1 MLRAVG
7 RFRVTRATGD
17 LEAVAGAVMW
27 LLLACYILGLVRHGT
42 GFDVVVDGAL
52 GMLTQWVP
60 AACCWVGFA
69 RATGRRE
76 RWPLTGVAVAASAY
90 AAANSYYIAVA
101 SQDGSVSFPSWADA
115 GYLAFCPVMIGALI
129 FQIHRTR
136 RGVATSVWLDSAVG
150 SLGAAAVL
158 AVLLEPVLTPAL
170 HGSVSLAG
178 VISLAYPM
186 GDLLLVAAVTGMAV
200 LRVGSGGGREWVW
213 LAGGLLV
220 FAASDVVYALRL
232 AADAYQ
238 IGTPLDAGWPL
249 GLAMLA
255 VWVHQ
260 AKAPRGQGQR
270 EETPRATGAFALAV
284 PAVATAAAAIVLIYG
299 ARARLSLVAVLL
311 AGLTLAAAAGR
322 TQLVFRQLVRFA
334 DVRRQA
340 ATDDL
345 TGLPNRRAFYVEV
358 PRLLASAQA
367 QAQALLL
374 LDLDRFKEVND
385 SLGHQAGDQLLVRV
399 GRLLLEQLRPDDMLA
414 RLGGDEFAILLSD
427 TDQDQAAVVADKLRA
442 ALAAPIGIEGI
453 ALYTDASI
461 GIAMFPE
468 HGRDLSLLLRRAD
481 IAMYRAKSTRGGRC
495 VYTTSDDTHGDARLR
510 TLQELRVALSTD
522 QFILHFQPK
531 ISLTDGRVCGVE
543 ALVRWDHPARGLL
556 YPDAFLQLVEDS
568 GLMPA
573 MTHVVLDQALDQAAA
588 WSASG
593 QPLTVAVNLSASS
606 LVDGSLP
613 DRIAALLRARGLPSA
628 VLQLEITEEF
638 LMTDRDRARAILARL
653 RDQGIQIAVDDFGT
667 GFSSLAYLRD
677 LPIDELKLDR
687 SFVFPIADDARAAA
701 LVASAIALAH
711 SLGLR
716 MVAEGVEDHVA
727 YTELKRYG
735 CDQAQGYYLS
745 RPLPAPALE
754 AWIDH
759 EHTTRRLAPR
769 HPDGGDAQDRAT
781 RPVG

>member
-1 MLRAVG
+1 
-7 RFRVTRATGD
+7 
-17 LEAVAGAVMW
+17 MW
-27 LLLACYILGLVRHGT
+27 LLLAGYVLGLVTHGT
-42 GFDVVVDGAL
+42 GFDMVVDGVL

-60 AACCWVGFA
+60 ACCCWVGFA
-69 RATGRRE
+69 RAAGRHE
-76 RWPLTGVAVAASAY
+76 RWPLAGVAVAASAY
-90 AAANSYYIAVA
+90 AVANSYFITVA
-101 SQDGSVSFPSWADA
+101 SQDGSAPFPSWADA
-115 GYLAFCPVMIGALI
+115 GYLAFYPAMIGALI
-129 FQIHRTR
+129 IQIHRTR
-136 RGVATSVWLDSAVG
+136 RGVASSVWLDSAVG
-150 SLGAAAVL
+150 SLGAATVL

-186 GDLLLVAAVTGMAV
+186 VDLLLVAAVTGMAV
-200 LRVGSGGGREWVW
+200 LRVGSGGGREWGW

-232 AADAYQ
+232 AADVYQ
-238 IGTPLDAGWPL
+238 VGTPLDAGWPL

-260 AKAPRGQGQR
+260 AKLPPGPVQR
-270 EETPRATGAFALAV
+270 EETPRATGAIALAV
-284 PAVATAAAAIVLIYG
+284 PAVATAAAAVVLIAG
-299 ARARLSLVAVLL
+299 ARTRLSLVAVLL

-322 TQLVFRQLVRFA
+322 TQLAFRQLVRLA
-334 DVRRQA
+334 DLRRQA

-345 TGLPNRRAFYVEV
+345 TGLPNRRAFYIEV
-358 PRLLASAQA
+358 PRLLASAQS

-442 ALAAPIGIEGI
+442 ALAAPVSIEGI

-461 GIAMFPE
+461 GIALFPE
-468 HGRDLSLLLRRAD
+468 HGRDLSLLLRHAD
-481 IAMYRAKSTRGGRC
+481 IAMYKAKTTRVGRC

-531 ISLTDGRVCGVE
+531 ISLTDGRVSGVE
-543 ALVRWDHPARGLL
+543 ALVRWDHPERGLL

-573 MTHVVLDQALDQAAA
+573 MTHAVLEQALDQTAA
-588 WSASG
+588 WSAAG

-606 LVDGSLP
+606 LIDANLP
-613 DRIAALLRARGLPSA
+613 DQIAALLTARGLPSA

-653 RDQGIQIAVDDFGT
+653 RDQGVQIAVDDFGT

-701 LVASAIALAH
+701 LVASAVALAH

-727 YTELKRYG
+727 YTELMRYG

-754 AWIDH
+754 AWIDQ
-759 EHTTRRLAPR
+759 EHTSRRLAPP
-769 HPDGGDAQDRAT
+769 HPDGDGVEGRAARGRRPPPPGDGGGVT
-781 RPVG
+781 NVHGRPGAPRVP